1 MAGPLETKNVYSDLK
16 TLLERISD
24 VTKEIELTESN
35 LVSKKEQQLNTLQE
49 IRTREEQRLSDSF
62 VLTNQY
68 ESLLSKQRLITRE
81 LELARDNYSHIKGYV
96 QGIEDKLE
104 DVNKKIAEMAKGT
117 SEFVRGLQKAKDYLD
132 QNANKFSGLVILM
145 GDFLR
150 LNKETELIQLRMSTQ
165 GFTNISGQS
174 TPLMNQSLQTYGK
187 QREAQ
192 IEAEYTRYSGAM
204 NIASM
209 IAGMVVGA
217 PGGAVG
223 MMLGAGAV
231 TTLTKSIVDMMLAGQ
246 KEAQANFMAT
256 TERLGIVNQVIG
268 MDRDFRDRMETFYT
282 SRGQMFGGNEMAGG
296 GTVGNMRDKLIQNEA
311 RFAGMKG
318 FGAQEIGGL
327 MTQMASS
334 RLYGNMGDEGYMQ
347 QANQVS
353 ALSRITGASIPEII
367 SIYQDLR
374 MKLATPVDELA
385 ARFYQLNKVSLD
397 LSIPL
402 SQVVNDMA
410 QLRQINMRFGY
421 SQEQLMGLYMTMG
434 DEIKKGTVNMQDLGK
449 VLQSISSQGLDK
461 AIGVGALIQSTGREA
476 IMANY
481 VGPNAGA
488 ANQFLN
494 TITGMN
500 QEDIGLFLKMVA
512 NPTAGKNEF
521 MQGLME
527 QYGVTQDMLQGF
539 NPELQRIMRA
549 TSKSYTGTGQGSAI
563 NQYIYEAMQSLQGV
577 PFETDLYK
585 QAQQEKMI
593 TGIGT
598 TAGVSPLGKT
608 GVEVDMFKR
617 FQDLEA
623 QSDKQK
629 KKELEMY
636 EKLMEQVDIFGQKVE
651 DLVDNKMDPLQAAF
665 TAFNEIVPK
674 STDLFM
680 EFTNQQVG
688 AVEKLSQILGETSPN
703 TIKERLWSK
712 GGSFMGSLFGEFSP
726 DKSDRDSM
734 QKYLQDMGIEGAR
747 VEKYGGKIG
756 EPLFKS
762 ENVIIFTDN
771 QGMERKIYLST
782 KDQQSQQNME
792 VLVTKIVN
800 RGK

>member
-24 VTKEIELTESN
+24 VTKEIELVES
-35 LVSKKEQQLNTLQE
+35 SISGKKSDQLNTLQE

-165 GFTNISGQS
+165 GFSNIAGQS
-174 TPLMNQSLQTYGK
+174 GPMMGQVAGIYGK
-187 QREAQ
+187 QQEAK
-192 IEAEYTRYSGAM
+192 IEAEYARYSGMA
-204 NIASM
+204 NIASV
-209 IAGMVVGA
+209 IAGLVMVGSGA
-217 PGGAVG
+217 GALG
-223 MMLGAGAV
+223 AILGAGAV
-231 TTLTKSIVDMMLAGQ
+231 STVTKSIIDMMLAGQ
-246 KEAQANFMAT
+246 KEAQANFMAM
-256 TERLGIVNQVIG
+256 TEKYGMVNQVAG
-268 MDRDFRDRMETFYT
+268 LDREFRDRMETFYT

-296 GTVGNMRDKLIQNEA
+296 GTVGSMRNMLISNEQ

-318 FGAQEIGGL
+318 FSAQEIGGL

-334 RLYGNMGDEGYMQ
+334 RVYGNMGDNAYME
-347 QANQVS
+347 QANQVT
-353 ALSRITGASIPEII
+353 ALSKITGATIPEII

-527 QYGVTQDMLQGF
+527 QYGISQDMLETF
-539 NPELQRIMRA
+539 SPELMRIMRA
-549 TSKSYTGTGQGSAI
+549 TSKSYTGKGQGSAI

-585 QAQQEKMI
+585 QAQQERMI
-593 TGIGT
+593 TGVGT
-598 TAGVSPLGKT
+598 TSGVSPLGKT
-608 GVEVDMFKR
+608 GVQGDIFKR
-617 FQDLEA
+617 LQDVEA
-623 QSDKQK
+623 MSDKIK
-629 KKELEMY
+629 MKELELY
-636 EKLMEQVDIFGQKVE
+636 QKLIDQVDVFGQKVE
-651 DLVDNKMDPLQAAF
+651 QLKDEGMDPLSAAF
-665 TAFNEIVPK
+665 HGFNEVLPKTQKLYEDFIKSIVDN
-674 STDLFM
+674 T
-680 EFTNQQVG
+680 TW
-688 AVEKLSQILGETSPN
+688 LSKTSEESAEN
-703 TIKERLWSK
+703 VLSKEYYTSK
-712 GGSFMGSLFGEFSP
+712 GVKKDGLMFNSALNEQNVNKLNEVFSKYGMEEYGAKAREMSTPFFREHVISFKDEYGEFKQIRLS
-726 DKSDRDSM
+726 RM
-734 QKYLQDMGIEGAR
+734 NEGD
-747 VEKYGGKIG
+747 EYNLELLIKLISKKIN
-756 EPLFKS
+756 K
-762 ENVIIFTDN
+762 
-771 QGMERKIYLST
+771 K
-782 KDQQSQQNME
+782 
-792 VLVTKIVN
+792 
-800 RGK
+800 